1 MQFQVMAPGVRLAH
15 GWLSSAFM
23 VLQGPFSLGGW
34 WCGGGGQLGV
44 GGHKDGAVACV

>member
-23 VLQGPFSLGGW
+23 VLQGPFSLGGVGE
-34 WCGGGGQLGV
+34 GGSWGWEGIRMGQ
-44 GGHKDGAVACV
+44 